1 MYAVADVKQQFAL
14 KRIQANQHVQQL
26 QEQLERERR
35 TKQMA
40 ELSIAAFNKQIEQEK
55 AEIRKLGEVTESAAL
70 PESPGLKKGPLPT
83 VPEKPEVPADK
94 SPAKRRAKSAKRS

>member
-40 ELSIAAFNKQIEQEK
+40 ELSITAFNKQIEQEK
-55 AEIRKLGEVTESAAL
+55 GEIKKMGEVTEPPSS
-70 PESPGLKKGPLPT
+70 PESPGLKKGPLAP
-83 VPEKPEVPADK
+83 VPEKPEAATDK
-94 SPAKRRAKSAKRS
+94 SPAKRRAKSAKRP